1 MKDCK
6 KGTPRRLPQPP
17 FCEYKNDWCFVYCIQ
32 SNMCTRHFS
41 LERCVS
47 AGFWEPPK
55 PWACEGATNYQE
67 YWECLVPVVCSRM
80 PDTPCCASDNPVAA
94 CPDPFGPPSWPNTT
108 DLGAVS
114 SLLDLADESAV
125 HVTEPPKCCDFK
137 DKKET
142 FICLFGQHHCYLH
155 PNDTASCHGNPPR
168 LLKPEYCPGN
178 KTDAEY
184 EWCIRDEFCKRF
196 GSYCNEIEISGP
208 ASLVELSLPDAV
220 KALGDTEEALLL
232 SDLDVE
238 NVEDLSAHALI

>member
-55 PWACEGATNYQE
+55 PWACEGATNDQE
-67 YWECLVPVVCSRM
+67 YWECLVPVVCLRM

-94 CPDPFGPPSWPNTT
+94 CLDDS
-108 DLGAVS
+108 DAVT
-114 SLLDLADESAV
+114 SLLDLANASVVDI
-125 HVTEPPKCCDFK
+125 TKPPKCCDFK

-196 GSYCNEIEISGP
+196 GSYCNEIETSGP

-220 KALGDTEEALLL
+220 KALGDTEDVSSSL
-232 SDLDVE
+232 SMDNADTDKLAVEVADLY
-238 NVEDLSAHALI
+238 AHALI